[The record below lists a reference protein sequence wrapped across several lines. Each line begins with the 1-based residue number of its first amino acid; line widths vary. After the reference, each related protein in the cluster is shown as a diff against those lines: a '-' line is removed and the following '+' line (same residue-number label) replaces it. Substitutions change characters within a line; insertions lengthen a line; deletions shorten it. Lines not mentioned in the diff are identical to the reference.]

1 MDLGAE
7 LSLELRLWNDN
18 LIVIMESAKAIHLFV
33 HLLECSLSLSCPPS
47 PLENIKLNQ
56 MRAVLTVQ

>member
-1 MDLGAE
+1 MELGAE

-33 HLLECSLSLSCPPS
+33 HLQFLPSVSDSCHSTDLLPP
-47 PLENIKLNQ
+47 
-56 MRAVLTVQ
+56 